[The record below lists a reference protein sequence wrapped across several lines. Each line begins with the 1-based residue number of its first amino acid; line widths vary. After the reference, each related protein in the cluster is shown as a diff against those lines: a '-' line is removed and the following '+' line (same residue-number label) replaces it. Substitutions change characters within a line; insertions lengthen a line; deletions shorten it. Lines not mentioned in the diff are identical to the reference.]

1 MFTNHQ
7 VTDYIM
13 KWIIILGCG
22 VFGLLITEQLLPFL
36 SLTVFKE
43 SFYISILNVFVVV
56 FVGGICGSSFGWA
69 FHGKIIAI
77 IRSFSRKVDT
87 QLRDTPTE
95 QLISGAIGVIAGLI
109 IANLFSLAFI
119 QIPYVGKYIPL
130 IFSIFAAYI
139 GGSVCQKKNF
149 EIFRT
154 FNKLGAV
161 KNDLAEKYLE
171 NRKLIDT
178 SVIIDGRIEDVFK
191 TGFVDGSLI
200 VPHFVVK
207 ELQNLAD
214 SADNARRIKGRKAL
228 DTLARMRS
236 EYANMIRFDDKDYR
250 DIYEVD
256 LKLLRMAQEYRAK
269 IITVD
274 YNLNKVAML
283 HGIFVLNVNELA
295 NAIKSNI
302 AMGDVINILLT
313 REGKEF
319 GQAVA
324 YLDDGTMIVVED
336 GKNFINK
343 NVDVLV
349 HSVFQTA
356 AGRMVFARIKI
367 DERLN

>member
-1 MFTNHQ
+1 M
-7 VTDYIM
+7 
-13 KWIIILGCG
+13 
-22 VFGLLITEQLLPFL
+22 
-36 SLTVFKE
+36 
-43 SFYISILNVFVVV
+43 
-56 FVGGICGSSFGWA
+56 
-69 FHGKIIAI
+69 
-77 IRSFSRKVDT
+77 
-87 QLRDTPTE
+87 
-95 QLISGAIGVIAGLI
+95 
-109 IANLFSLAFI
+109 
-119 QIPYVGKYIPL
+119 
-130 IFSIFAAYI
+130 
-139 GGSVCQKKNF
+139 
-149 EIFRT
+149 
-154 FNKLGAV
+154 
-161 KNDLAEKYLE
+161 
-171 NRKLIDT
+171 
-178 SVIIDGRIEDVFK
+178 
-191 TGFVDGSLI
+191 
-200 VPHFVVK
+200 
-207 ELQNLAD
+207 
-214 SADNARRIKGRKAL
+214 
-228 DTLARMRS
+228 ARMRS